1 MERRDGE
8 LVLREAQLISEEKVP
23 GIPMRR
29 GLTITVNVNRE
40 GDT

>member
-23 GIPMRR
+23 EYTNAPRP
-29 GLTITVNVNRE
+29 
-40 GDT
+40 DDYSKCQP